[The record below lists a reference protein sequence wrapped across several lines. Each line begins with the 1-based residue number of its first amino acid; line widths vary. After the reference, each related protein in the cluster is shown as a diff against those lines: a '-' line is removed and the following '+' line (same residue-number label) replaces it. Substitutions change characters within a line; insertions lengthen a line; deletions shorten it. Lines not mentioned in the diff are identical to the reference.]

1 MNQLFSQG
9 EESIKGENDY
19 VPFMLGKK
27 KKGAVQNSRE
37 NTNVAKSLVSRKRI
51 QRTTICHY
59 FSSLFGSSEYISLK
73 YHKIEKKQIFRNLVK
88 YHTLWE
94 KAVT

>member
-27 KKGAVQNSRE
+27 KKRC
-37 NTNVAKSLVSRKRI
+37 SLE
-51 QRTTICHY
+51 
-59 FSSLFGSSEYISLK
+59 F
-73 YHKIEKKQIFRNLVK
+73 
-88 YHTLWE
+88 
-94 KAVT
+94 